1 MLELNNIKKTFEDG
15 FVALNGVDLKV
26 EEGEFVVLLGP
37 SGSGKT
43 TLIRSINGLVQPD
56 SGTIKFNG
64 EIMPNEGSINLRK
77 QMGVVF
83 QDFNLVENLSSLN
96 NVLTGLLFSSNKFL
110 SIFYLFS
117 EKQKLKALDVLNRV
131 VLLQKAYSRVST
143 LSGGEKQRVGIARAI
158 VKKPALL
165 LADEPVA
172 SLDPEIS
179 ITVMKLLRN
188 LSKEFGITTICSLH

>member
-1 MLELNNIKKTFEDG
+1 M
-15 FVALNGVDLKV
+15 
-26 EEGEFVVLLGP
+26 
-37 SGSGKT
+37 
-43 TLIRSINGLVQPD
+43 
-56 SGTIKFNG
+56 
-64 EIMPNEGSINLRK
+64 
-77 QMGVVF
+77 
-83 QDFNLVENLSSLN
+83 
-96 NVLTGLLFSSNKFL
+96 
-110 SIFYLFS
+110 
-117 EKQKLKALDVLNRV
+117 LNRV